1 MRKLVRN
8 ALAGLFG
15 FGRLKTLSIVT
26 LSHGFVAVA
35 FFLQMGFLARILTVA
50 RFGELATAM
59 AIAGV
64 AEASINARGAETA
77 LAAFAGLTDEPIER
91 RLQLTRK
98 LFRLDFFWNTS
109 IYAVLVAAV
118 LIADQIRDTHSSL
131 LLLIMLGGLL
141 SFPWGTAKGY
151 MTVFLGS
158 RSFAPVEIS
167 YAATTLLG
175 GVGLA
180 YCFGAIGFAAAL
192 VAASTVRSVVALWVI
207 RLSPRTL
214 LAAVDDPDVIGRKT
228 IWRFGASGTLR
239 AMLVNL
245 VLQMDLLLL
254 AATSGPAA
262 AGLYRAAKTLTGVTQ
277 RLSQPVW
284 VVLKRPIIV
293 GAQSGARDQSQ
304 RFVFVTAAI
313 FALAGAVLLPP
324 LIFYGDDVMQLAFG
338 PKYRAA
344 GSLLVWLLPG
354 AWLMYAVTGWSGL
367 FGSISRKRASVIG
380 LYLAQLALFGI
391 AILAMGTTMQ
401 AVAMATAGSQIAV
414 ALGFW
419 GLFLRRA

>member
-1 MRKLVRN
+1 MTGV
-8 ALAGLFG
+8 FG

-26 LSHGFVAVA
+26 FSHGFVAVA
-35 FFLQMGFLARILTVA
+35 FFLQMGFLARILPVA
-50 RFGELATAM
+50 RFGELATAI

-64 AEASINARGAETA
+64 ADASINARGAETA
-77 LAAFAGLTDEPIER
+77 LSAFAGLTDEPMER

-98 LFRLDFFWNTS
+98 LFQIDFAWNTTL
-109 IYAVLVAAV
+109 YTLLAGAV
-118 LIADQIRDTHSSL
+118 LIADAVRDTRSSV
-131 LLLIMLGGLL
+131 LLLIMLGGLM

-158 RSFAPVEIS
+158 RSFAPAEIS
-167 YAATTLLG
+167 YATTTLFG

-180 YCFGAIGFAAAL
+180 FHFGVVGFAVAL
-192 VAASTVRSVVALWVI
+192 VAASAVRSVVALIVI
-207 RLSPRTL
+207 RFSPL
-214 LAAVDDPDVIGRKT
+214 LMFVAVDEPELIARKT
-228 IWRFGASGTLR
+228 IWWFGTTGTLR

-245 VLQMDLLLL
+245 VLQMDLLVL

-262 AGLYRAAKTLTGVTQ
+262 VGLYRAAKTLTGVTQ

-354 AWLMYAVTGWSGL
+354 AWLMYAVTGWSSL
-367 FGSISRKRASVIG
+367 FGSISRKRASVIS